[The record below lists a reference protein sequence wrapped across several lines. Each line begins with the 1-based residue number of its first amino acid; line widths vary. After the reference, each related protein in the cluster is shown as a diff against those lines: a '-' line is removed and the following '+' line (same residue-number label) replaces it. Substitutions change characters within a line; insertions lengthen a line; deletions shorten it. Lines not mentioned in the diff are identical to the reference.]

1 MEHTEPKQ
9 ATTAQPAATMYAL
22 LEQVSSQA
30 PDACAVAD
38 HDQALSYRELQ
49 AQVDIYAKALLAL
62 GVKSGDRV
70 AMLAPP
76 SIDFWIVL
84 HAATS
89 VGAVWLGLNPRYRQ
103 RDFEQVLIDSEP
115 TAVVSL
121 SPFEERDYCSE
132 LRPLL
137 PKGVP
142 IVCHGDAT
150 AGSIPAGDFKARG
163 REVSD
168 AALAA
173 ARAAVRAEDPAII
186 VYTSGT
192 TGNPKGA
199 VLSHGAIVSC
209 AVANAGWMGP
219 EALARAVCAG
229 PVNHVGMINN
239 ACMNVLA
246 GGGTIIFHPRVDLH
260 AMAELSRRWPPTYM
274 VSSPTIFAMM
284 LAIDPDL
291 PAYLES
297 VRLIVFGGAATPKSM
312 LEQIARCSAR
322 LSSVYG
328 LTESCGV
335 VTRTDETRDLDILA
349 DTIGTPLPGVTIRIA
364 RADGST
370 CAAGEA
376 GEIQINAPFVMSGY
390 FRNPAATADAFTA
403 DRFLRTGDVGLLRV
417 DGNLSIVGRLKEMF
431 KSGGYNI
438 YPAEIEQAI
447 CEHPSVALAA
457 VIATPDPKFQEV
469 GMAFVE
475 PRLGASVTAE
485 EVQEFLR
492 ARIANYKIPKRF
504 VIATEL
510 PKLQNLKIDKAALR
524 SVAVRPGWRDAS

>member
-1 MEHTEPKQ
+1 VQSDILKH
-9 ATTAQPAATMYAL
+9 ATAAQDAATLYAL
-22 LEQVSSQA
+22 LEQVSGRS

-38 HDQALSYRELQ
+38 QDQTLSYRELH
-49 AQVDIYAKALLAL
+49 AQIDLYSKALLAL
-62 GVKSGDRV
+62 GVKRGDRV

-76 SIDFWIVL
+76 SIEFWIVL

-89 VGAVWLGLNPRYRQ
+89 IGAIWLGLNPRYRQ
-103 RDFEQVLIDSEP
+103 RDFEHVLIDSEP
-115 TAVVSL
+115 AAVVCL
-121 SPFEERDYCSE
+121 SPFEDRDYCSE

-137 PKGVP
+137 PMGVP
-142 IVCHGDAT
+142 IVCHGEAT
-150 AGSIPAGDFKARG
+150 AGSIPVSDFTARA
-163 REVSD
+163 REVGD
-168 AALAA
+168 QVLAA
-173 ARAAVRAEDPAII
+173 ARFAVRPEDAAVI

-199 VLSHGAIVSC
+199 VLSHGAMVSC
-209 AVANAGWMGP
+209 AVANARWMGP
-219 EALARAVCAG
+219 EALARAICAG

-239 ACMNVLA
+239 ACMNVFA
-246 GGGTIIFHPRVDLH
+246 GGGTIIFHARVDLH
-260 AMAELSRRWPPTYM
+260 AMAELARRWPPTYM

-284 LAIDPDL
+284 LAIDPNV
-291 PAYLES
+291 PAYMES

-312 LEQIARCSAR
+312 LEQIARCGAR

-328 LTESCGV
+328 LTESCGI
-335 VTRTDETRDLDILA
+335 VTRTDESRDLDVLA
-349 DTIGTPLPGVTIRIA
+349 DTIGTPLPSVTIRIA
-364 RADGST
+364 RSDGSA
-370 CAAGEA
+370 CAVGEA
-376 GEIQINAPFVMSGY
+376 GEIEIKAPFIMSGY

-403 DRFLRTGDVGLLRV
+403 DGFLRTGDVGLVRV
-417 DGNLSIVGRLKEMF
+417 DRNLSIVGRLKEMF

-475 PRLGASVTAE
+475 PRVGASVTAE
-485 EVQEFLR
+485 EVHEFLR

-504 VIATEL
+504 VIAVEL

-524 SVAVRPGWRDAS
+524 SAAALHV

>member
-1 MEHTEPKQ
+1 VEHAELKH
-9 ATTAQPAATMYAL
+9 AMTAVPPASLYAL
-22 LEQVSSQA
+22 LGQLAGQS

-38 HDQALSYRELQ
+38 HDQALSYRELRT
-49 AQVDIYAKALLAL
+49 QVDLYAKALLAL
-62 GVKSGDRV
+62 GVKRGDRV

-103 RDFEQVLIDSEP
+103 RDFAHVLKDAEP
-115 TAVVSL
+115 VAVVCL
-121 SPFEERDYCSE
+121 SPFEDRDYCSE

-137 PKGVP
+137 PEGAPV
-142 IVCHGDAT
+142 VCHGEAT
-150 AGSIPAGDFKARG
+150 AGSIAAGDFKASGRG
-163 REVSD
+163 VSD
-168 AALAA
+168 ELLDA
-173 ARAAVRAEDPAII
+173 ARAAVRPDDAAII

-192 TGNPKGA
+192 TGKPKGA
-199 VLSHGAIVSC
+199 VLSHAAIVSC
-209 AVANAGWMGP
+209 AVANAEWMGR

-239 ACMNVLA
+239 ACMNVFA

-284 LAIDPDL
+284 LAINPDV
-291 PAYLES
+291 PDYLES

-312 LEQIARCSAR
+312 LEQIARCGAR

-328 LTESCGV
+328 LTESCGI
-335 VTRTDETRDLDILA
+335 VTRTDETRDLDVLA

-364 RADGST
+364 ASDGST
-370 CAAGEA
+370 CAVGEA
-376 GEIQINAPFVMSGY
+376 GEIQIKAPFIMSGY

-403 DRFLRTGDVGLLRV
+403 DGFLRTGDVGQLRA

-447 CEHPSVALAA
+447 CEHPSIALAA
-457 VIATPDPKFQEV
+457 VIAIPDPRFQEV
-469 GMAFVE
+469 GIAFVE
-475 PRLGASVTAE
+475 PRMGASVTAE
-485 EVQEFLR
+485 EVREFLR
-492 ARIANYKIPKRF
+492 ARVANYKIPKRF

-510 PKLQNLKIDKAALR
+510 PKLPNLKIDKAALR
-524 SVAVRPGWRDAS
+524 SAAPLHT

>member
-1 MEHTEPKQ
+1 VADAELKP
-9 ATTAQPAATMYAL
+9 ATAAKPAATLHAL
-22 LEQVSSQA
+22 LGQVSAQG

-38 HDQALSYRELQ
+38 QDQALSYRELH
-49 AQVDIYAKALLAL
+49 AQVDLYAKALLAL
-62 GVKSGDRV
+62 DVKRGDRV

-76 SIDFWIVL
+76 SIDFWVVM

-89 VGAVWLGLNPRYRQ
+89 IGAVWLGLNPRYRQ
-103 RDFEQVLIDSEP
+103 RDFEHVLIDSEP
-115 TAVVSL
+115 VAVVCL
-121 SPFEERDYCSE
+121 SPFEDRDYCSE

-150 AGSIPAGDFKARG
+150 AASIPADDFKARG
-163 REVSD
+163 RAVSD
-168 AALAA
+168 EALAA
-173 ARAAVRAEDPAII
+173 ARAAVRPDDAAII

-209 AVANAGWMGP
+209 AVANAGWMGR
-219 EALARAVCAG
+219 EALARAICAG

-246 GGGTIIFHPRVDLH
+246 GGGTIIFHARVDLH

-284 LAIDPDL
+284 LAIDPNV
-291 PAYLES
+291 PAYMES

-328 LTESCGV
+328 LTESCGII
-335 VTRTDETRDLDILA
+335 TRTDETRDLDILA

-364 RADGST
+364 RAGGST
-370 CAAGEA
+370 CAIEEA
-376 GEIQINAPFVMSGY
+376 GEIQIKAPFIMSGY

-403 DRFLRTGDVGLLRV
+403 DGFLRTGDVGLLRV

-447 CEHPSVALAA
+447 CEHPAVALAA

-475 PRLGASVTAE
+475 PRMGASVTAE

-524 SVAVRPGWRDAS
+524 SVAALHR

>member
-1 MEHTEPKQ
+1 VERNELKHATAAEPP
-9 ATTAQPAATMYAL
+9 ATLYAL
-22 LEQVSSQA
+22 LGKLTGQS

-38 HDQALSYRELQ
+38 HDQALSYHELR
-49 AQVDIYAKALLAL
+49 AQVDLYAKALLGL
-62 GVKSGDRV
+62 GVKRGDRV

-89 VGAVWLGLNPRYRQ
+89 IGAVWLGLNPRYRQ
-103 RDFEQVLIDSEP
+103 RDFEHVLIDSEP
-115 TAVVSL
+115 VAVVCL
-121 SPFEERDYCSE
+121 SPFEDRDYCSE

-137 PKGVP
+137 HNGEPL
-142 IVCHGDAT
+142 VCHGEAT
-150 AGSIPAGDFKARG
+150 SGSISASDFRATG
-163 REVSD
+163 HEVAD
-168 AALAA
+168 ELLAA
-173 ARAAVRAEDPAII
+173 ARAAVRPDDAAII

-192 TGNPKGA
+192 TGKPKGA
-199 VLSHGAIVSC
+199 VLSHEAMVSC

-239 ACMNVLA
+239 ACMNVFA

-260 AMAELSRRWPPTYM
+260 AIAELSRRWPPSYM

-284 LAIDPDL
+284 LAVNPDL
-291 PAYLES
+291 PAYLGS

-312 LEQIARCSAR
+312 LEQIARCDAR

-328 LTESCGV
+328 LTESCGI
-335 VTRTDETRDLDILA
+335 VTRTDETRDLDVLA
-349 DTIGTPLPGVTIRIA
+349 DTIGTPVPGVTIRIA
-364 RADGST
+364 TADGST
-370 CAAGEA
+370 CAVGEA
-376 GEIQINAPFVMSGY
+376 GEIQIKSRFVMSGY

-403 DRFLRTGDVGLLRV
+403 DGFLRTGDVGQLRV

-475 PRLGASVTAE
+475 PRMGASVTAE
-485 EVQEFLR
+485 EVHEFLR

-510 PKLQNLKIDKAALR
+510 PKLPNLKIDKAALR
-524 SVAVRPGWRDAS
+524 STATLHA